1 MKELKILLI
10 AFGLVVFA
18 GCSSMG
24 GNDEKTKSTNSTA
37 MTASEEGKPVYLT
50 YETFKEKVWDF
61 EKNPQEWVY
70 EGDEPCI
77 IDFYAD
83 WCKPCKK
90 IAPIMEE
97 LAAEYKGQV
106 KIYKVDTQ
114 TEKELARVFQI
125 RSIPAILF
133 SPVDGK
139 PMMQTGAYPKDMY
152 VKVIEENLLK
162 NKETS
167 ELK

>member
-24 GNDEKTKSTNSTA
+24 GNDEKTKTADNTA
-37 MTASEEGKPVYLT
+37 MTASEEGKPIYLT

-83 WCKPCKK
+83 WCQPCKK

-97 LAAEYKGQV
+97 LAAEYKGKV

-114 TEKELARVFQI
+114 NEKELARVFQI

-133 SPVDGK
+133 SPVAGK

-162 NKETS
+162 SKETS

>member
-10 AFGLVVFA
+10 ALGIVVFA

-24 GNDEKTKSTNSTA
+24 GNDEKTKTVDNTA
-37 MTASEEGKPVYLT
+37 MTASEEGKPIYLT

-70 EGDEPCI
+70 EGTEPCI

-106 KIYKVDTQ
+106 NIYKVDTQ

-133 SPVDGK
+133 SPLDGK

-162 NKETS
+162 KKETS